1 MARISVEDC
10 LRNVESP
17 FSLVHA
23 AVRRARQLQ
32 MGSKPL
38 MQKKGDKN
46 TVIALREI
54 AHGLV
59 EQVPL
64 SELEEEIHAQAA
76 VNPEEEFSQ
85 IFDSPDLNVG
95 LDADQE
101 EEEATKT
108 SWMSGRTRKGRTTK
122 TTTKTRPA
130 RSTPSQDLGPST
142 GPRGPTRKTSQ
153 RTPIRVRRIVL
164 CSPWGPRACTRISSG
179 QKSDPWGNLIARFFR

>member
-64 SELEEEIHAQAA
+64 SEMEEELQAKEPA
-76 VNPEEEFSQ
+76 TPEEEFAL
-85 IFDSPDLNVG
+85 IFDSPDLNVK
-95 LDADQE
+95 LDEDEEDEEDKKGKKDSDKDDEDDPEDWDEDE
-101 EEEATKT
+101 EEEEEE
-108 SWMSGRTRKGRTTK
+108 
-122 TTTKTRPA
+122 
-130 RSTPSQDLGPST
+130 
-142 GPRGPTRKTSQ
+142 
-153 RTPIRVRRIVL
+153 
-164 CSPWGPRACTRISSG
+164 
-179 QKSDPWGNLIARFFR
+179 

>member
-64 SELEEEIHAQAA
+64 SEMEEELHTQEPTT
-76 VNPEEEFSQ
+76 PEEEFSQ
-85 IFDSPDLNVG
+85 IFDSPDLNVM
-95 LDADQE
+95 LDEDQDEDEEKKGKKGADSEDEGDPEDWE
-101 EEEATKT
+101 EEEEEEEEEE
-108 SWMSGRTRKGRTTK
+108 
-122 TTTKTRPA
+122 
-130 RSTPSQDLGPST
+130 
-142 GPRGPTRKTSQ
+142 
-153 RTPIRVRRIVL
+153 
-164 CSPWGPRACTRISSG
+164 
-179 QKSDPWGNLIARFFR
+179 

>member
-10 LRNVESP
+10 LRKVESP

-64 SELEEEIHAQAA
+64 SEMEEELQSQTPIT
-76 VNPEEEFSQ
+76 PEEEFAQ
-85 IFDSPDLNVG
+85 IFDSPDLNVK
-95 LDADQE
+95 LDVDLDEEEDKKEKKGAKKDEEDDPEDWDE
-101 EEEATKT
+101 EEEE
-108 SWMSGRTRKGRTTK
+108 
-122 TTTKTRPA
+122 
-130 RSTPSQDLGPST
+130 DEEEE
-142 GPRGPTRKTSQ
+142 
-153 RTPIRVRRIVL
+153 
-164 CSPWGPRACTRISSG
+164 
-179 QKSDPWGNLIARFFR
+179 

>member
-38 MQKKGDKN
+38 MQKKGDKKKGDKN

-64 SELEEEIHAQAA
+64 SELEEELQAKEPIT
-76 VNPEEEFSQ
+76 PEEEFAQ
-85 IFDSPDLNVG
+85 VFDSPDLNVK
-95 LDADQE
+95 LDADLDAEEDKKEKKGAKKDEEDDPEGWDE
-101 EEEATKT
+101 EEE
-108 SWMSGRTRKGRTTK
+108 GEEGEE
-122 TTTKTRPA
+122 
-130 RSTPSQDLGPST
+130 G
-142 GPRGPTRKTSQ
+142 GEEE
-153 RTPIRVRRIVL
+153 
-164 CSPWGPRACTRISSG
+164 
-179 QKSDPWGNLIARFFR
+179 

>member
-64 SELEEEIHAQAA
+64 SELEAELQAKQPITA
-76 VNPEEEFSQ
+76 EEEFAQ
-85 IFDSPDLNVG
+85 IFDSPDLNVK
-95 LDADQE
+95 LDADLDEEEDKKEKKGAKKDEEDDPEDWDE
-101 EEEATKT
+101 EEEE
-108 SWMSGRTRKGRTTK
+108 GEEEE
-122 TTTKTRPA
+122 
-130 RSTPSQDLGPST
+130 
-142 GPRGPTRKTSQ
+142 
-153 RTPIRVRRIVL
+153 
-164 CSPWGPRACTRISSG
+164 
-179 QKSDPWGNLIARFFR
+179 

>member
-10 LRNVESP
+10 LRKIESP

-64 SELEEEIHAQAA
+64 SDARVQGEGLRRAA
-76 VNPEEEFSQ
+76 IRYINTDP
-85 IFDSPDLNVG
+85 
-95 LDADQE
+95 
-101 EEEATKT
+101 
-108 SWMSGRTRKGRTTK
+108 
-122 TTTKTRPA
+122 
-130 RSTPSQDLGPST
+130 QD
-142 GPRGPTRKTSQ
+142 
-153 RTPIRVRRIVL
+153 
-164 CSPWGPRACTRISSG
+164 
-179 QKSDPWGNLIARFFR
+179 IAWI

>member
-54 AHGLV
+54 AQGLV

-64 SELEEEIHAQAA
+64 SELEEELQAKE
-76 VNPEEEFSQ
+76 PITEEEEFAQ
-85 IFDSPDLNVG
+85 IFDSPDLNVK
-95 LDADQE
+95 LDADLDEEEDKKEKKGTKKDEEDDPEGWDE
-101 EEEATKT
+101 EEEEEEGEEEK
-108 SWMSGRTRKGRTTK
+108 
-122 TTTKTRPA
+122 
-130 RSTPSQDLGPST
+130 
-142 GPRGPTRKTSQ
+142 
-153 RTPIRVRRIVL
+153 
-164 CSPWGPRACTRISSG
+164 
-179 QKSDPWGNLIARFFR
+179 

>member
-10 LRNVESP
+10 LRRVESP

-64 SELEEEIHAQAA
+64 SELEEELHTQQPIT
-76 VNPEEEFSQ
+76 PEEEFAQ
-85 IFDSPDLNVG
+85 IFDSPDLNVK
-95 LDADQE
+95 LDIDQE
-101 EEEATKT
+101 EEEEKKAKK
-108 SWMSGRTRKGRTTK
+108 SVEEEGGD
-122 TTTKTRPA
+122 
-130 RSTPSQDLGPST
+130 DLED
-142 GPRGPTRKTSQ
+142 
-153 RTPIRVRRIVL
+153 
-164 CSPWGPRACTRISSG
+164 W
-179 QKSDPWGNLIARFFR
+179 DEEEDDDEEE

>member
-64 SELEEEIHAQAA
+64 SELEEELRAQEPIS
-76 VNPEEEFSQ
+76 PEEEFAQ
-85 IFDSPDLNVG
+85 IFDSPDLNVK
-95 LDADQE
+95 LDVDLE
-101 EEEATKT
+101 EEEEKKAK
-108 SWMSGRTRKGRTTK
+108 KG
-122 TTTKTRPA
+122 
-130 RSTPSQDLGPST
+130 DDEDEGD
-142 GPRGPTRKTSQ
+142 
-153 RTPIRVRRIVL
+153 
-164 CSPWGPRACTRISSG
+164 
-179 QKSDPWGNLIARFFR
+179 DPEDWDEEEDEEE

>member
-64 SELEEEIHAQAA
+64 SEAEEEMHPQEA
-76 VNPEEEFSQ
+76 VTPEEEFSM

-95 LDADQE
+95 LDVDQDE
-101 EEEATKT
+101 EEEKKTK
-108 SWMSGRTRKGRTTK
+108 SGAG
-122 TTTKTRPA
+122 A
-130 RSTPSQDLGPST
+130 DDEDDEDDLDD
-142 GPRGPTRKTSQ
+142 
-153 RTPIRVRRIVL
+153 
-164 CSPWGPRACTRISSG
+164 W
-179 QKSDPWGNLIARFFR
+179 DPEDEEDED

>member
-64 SELEEEIHAQAA
+64 SELEAEFQAKQPITA
-76 VNPEEEFSQ
+76 EEEFSQ
-85 IFDSPDLNVG
+85 IFDSPDLNVK
-95 LDADQE
+95 LDADLDEEEDKKEKKGAKKDEEDDPEDWDEEEGEDE
-101 EEEATKT
+101 EEE
-108 SWMSGRTRKGRTTK
+108 
-122 TTTKTRPA
+122 
-130 RSTPSQDLGPST
+130 
-142 GPRGPTRKTSQ
+142 
-153 RTPIRVRRIVL
+153 
-164 CSPWGPRACTRISSG
+164 
-179 QKSDPWGNLIARFFR
+179 

>member
-54 AHGLV
+54 AAGLV

-64 SELEEEIHAQAA
+64 SELEEDLHAQEPLT
-76 VNPEEEFSQ
+76 PEEEFAQ
-85 IFDSPDLNVG
+85 IFNSPDLNVE
-95 LDADQE
+95 LDAE
-101 EEEATKT
+101 EEGEQEGKGDADEEGDVDEEIDVDEAD
-108 SWMSGRTRKGRTTK
+108 
-122 TTTKTRPA
+122 A
-130 RSTPSQDLGPST
+130 EDEEE
-142 GPRGPTRKTSQ
+142 
-153 RTPIRVRRIVL
+153 
-164 CSPWGPRACTRISSG
+164 
-179 QKSDPWGNLIARFFR
+179 